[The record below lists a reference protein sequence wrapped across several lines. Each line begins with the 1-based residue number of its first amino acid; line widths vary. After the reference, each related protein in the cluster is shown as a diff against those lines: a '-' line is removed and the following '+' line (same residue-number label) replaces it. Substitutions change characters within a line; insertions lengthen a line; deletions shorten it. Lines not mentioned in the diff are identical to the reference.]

1 MFTIEN
7 VLYII
12 NFFFKFKMKRFF
24 KPAKQRISFNEY
36 IQNTLITAKRIIEIS
51 PGKQRYTSAQFELAL
66 IGFADLKTLKQE
78 MDDDIE
84 VEFSKSLKCDSR
96 VGFDWLDLAVHYG
109 DEDAIE
115 YFKNNM
121 ENEVFSTIYQ
131 KYKEHCRPNCALQ
144 YHENISKVEKPR

>member
-1 MFTIEN
+1 
-7 VLYII
+7 
-12 NFFFKFKMKRFF
+12 MKRFF
-24 KPAKQRISFNEY
+24 KSTKQRISFDEY

-51 PGKQRYTSAQFELAL
+51 PGKQRYTSAQFEMAL

-78 MDDDIE
+78 MDEDIE
-84 VEFSKSLKCDSR
+84 VVFPKSLERDWL

-121 ENEVFSTIYQ
+121 KNEVFSTVYK
-131 KYKEHCRPNCALQ
+131 KYKEDCRPDCALQ
-144 YHENISKVEKPR
+144 YHENISKTHSLV